1 MSEHS
6 NTTTEALGADPRVVH
21 GGLAVAMAAIV
32 GFCILA
38 TLVWGP
44 EVRAARADQE
54 AAALE
59 CRQQAAQQ
67 FQDGDIS
74 FAEFDEELAGCGGRS
89 MR

>member
-1 MSEHS
+1 MAEHS
-6 NTTTEALGADPRVVH
+6 NTTTEAPGADPKVIR
-21 GGLAVAMAAIV
+21 GGLAVFMATIV

-44 EVRAARADQE
+44 EVRAARADRE

-74 FAEFDEELAGCGGRS
+74 FSEFDEELAGCGGRS
-89 MR
+89 MH

>member
-1 MSEHS
+1 MADHS
-6 NTTTEALGADPRVVH
+6 NTTTEAPGADPKVIW
-21 GGLAVAMAAIV
+21 GGLAFAMATIV
-32 GFCILA
+32 GLCILA

-44 EVRAARADQE
+44 EVRAARADRE